1 MASPFEKSLALHTN
15 ERSQLDLEKF
25 PLIDMSLEED
35 SLLPAGNKAVQGSHS
50 NVRRSSSVSAFPK
63 SERPDTECAAKA
75 ITAIQ
80 EDLPKCQQVECFH
93 EPEQTV
99 DPDLPVLTGEPVL
112 KKKKKKTGCNLRKS
126 LAWDNAFLTEE
137 GVLDSEELSLVN
149 RTFQKLPHQLKSNS
163 HKKPLKLLQPPMM
176 PKIKF
181 SSIPSYKA
189 AFTID
194 SQQHQA
200 MSAINS
206 HRSSIGTTTES
217 VSESSEQHVNNVK
230 GFIGI
235 RHGVAQPPLLSKL
248 QADSFNQDR
257 LMVPAHAKFVDSK
270 PLLLKKAIDKKHV
283 GPLMPGKK
291 DENEDGK
298 PLGATAS
305 ERVPGKGASHVKA
318 VMKDI
323 SFTSQ
328 SINAEANRCSHIK
341 TKGNSHVK
349 AVMKYSS
356 STSKSINAEANRR
369 SHIKTTEERLPS
381 MAMQL
386 VRTSARHVSKAAS
399 TKIDSTTKKPSPF
412 GGSGI
417 LLSRD
422 KPSGLRMPSPKLGF
436 FGTSTAAPQV
446 ARLCERTNGHG
457 YAEMA
462 VGKNMAVNK
471 LDAEGDSLR
480 NNSKHNC
487 GLKLSAVSAKSRHEL
502 SEASGLQTRGIRISS
517 SIPSPV
523 HSHNGADIASMSVD
537 LVHGSSRP
545 SLNLSNR
552 RMDSTGQVLQV
563 KKNVQN
569 VSHLGKTVL
578 SQPVSSPESNALGQE
593 NSYPICQEDKD
604 ILQNHIVAQG
614 LAPRSHKKK
623 ESGRI
628 CALETIHVCQENVQN
643 VRSPAKKIVSQ
654 LISSTSHNML
664 GQENA
669 QEGTLQKCMVDQ
681 GQNGE
686 GIENGM
692 CFSDT
697 RRIASG
703 EECSTTLLGHV
714 S

>member
-1 MASPFEKSLALHTN
+1 MTSPSEKSLARRRN
-15 ERSQLDLEKF
+15 ERSQLDLEKS
-25 PLIDMSLEED
+25 PLIDVSLEED
-35 SLLPAGNKAVQGSHS
+35 SLLPAGNKAVQGNHS
-50 NVRRSSSVSAFPK
+50 NVRQSSSVAALPK

-80 EDLPKCQQVECFH
+80 EDLPKCLECFH
-93 EPEQTV
+93 EPEQTL

-112 KKKKKKTGCNLRKS
+112 QKKKKKTGCNLRKS

-163 HKKPLKLLQPPMM
+163 HKKPLKLLQPPMI

-194 SQQHQA
+194 SQQSQA
-200 MSAINS
+200 MSAVSS
-206 HRSSIGTTTES
+206 HRSSIGTITGS
-217 VSESSEQHVNNVK
+217 VSESSEQDVNNVK
-230 GFIGI
+230 GFIGM
-235 RHGVAQPPLLSKL
+235 RHGVAQPPLLSRL
-248 QADSFNQDR
+248 QADSFNQDK
-257 LMVPAHAKFVDSK
+257 LMVPARAKFVDSK
-270 PLLLKKAIDKKHV
+270 PLLLKKAIDKKNV
-283 GPLMPGKK
+283 GPLMPGKN
-291 DENEDGK
+291 DENENGM

-305 ERVPGKGASHVKA
+305 ECVSGKRASHVKA
-318 VMKDI
+318 VTKDS
-323 SFTSQ
+323 SFTNQ
-328 SINAEANRCSHIK
+328 SVNAEANRCSHIK
-341 TKGNSHVK
+341 TQGASHVR
-349 AVMKYSS
+349 AVMKDSS
-356 STSKSINAEANRR
+356 STSQSVNAEANRR
-369 SHIKTTEERLPS
+369 SHIKSMEDRLPS

-386 VRTSARHVSKAAS
+386 VHTSARHVSKTAS
-399 TKIDSTTKKPSPF
+399 TKIDSTTKKPSPC
-412 GGSGI
+412 GGSGT

-422 KPSGLRMPSPKLGF
+422 KPSGLRMPSPRLGF
-436 FGTSTAAPQV
+436 FGTRTAAPQV

-462 VGKNMAVNK
+462 AGKNIMVNK

-480 NNSKHNC
+480 NNSKQNR
-487 GLKLSAVSAKSRHEL
+487 GLKLPAVSAKSRHEL
-502 SEASGLQTRGIRISS
+502 SEASGFQTRGIRISS

-523 HSHNGADIASMSVD
+523 HLHNGAEVASMSVE

-552 RMDSTGQVLQV
+552 KMDSTGQVLQEV

-614 LAPRSHKKK
+614 LAPRNHKKK
-623 ESGRI
+623 ESGRT
-628 CALETIHVCQENVQN
+628 CALETTNVCQENVQN
-643 VRSPAKKIVSQ
+643 VLSPAKKIVSQ

-669 QEGTLQKCMVDQ
+669 QEGVLQKCMVDQ